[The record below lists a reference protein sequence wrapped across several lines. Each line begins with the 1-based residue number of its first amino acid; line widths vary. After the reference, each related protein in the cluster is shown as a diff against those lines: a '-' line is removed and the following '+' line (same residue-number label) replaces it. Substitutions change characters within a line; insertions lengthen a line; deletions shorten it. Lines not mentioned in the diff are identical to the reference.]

1 MQRGRRRAGETS
13 NVTSHHHLSSTPST
27 VHWGYLAAALEPV
40 MRIASGDR
48 VTINTVSG
56 IPEAMPDDR
65 FTVRD
70 ELRKIHELSRRGP
83 GPHILTG
90 PIWIEGAAPGDTLEV
105 RILDIELA
113 DDWGWNIMRPL
124 MGTLPEEFPLFQAR
138 HLAIDRNARMA
149 QLPWGGALPLAPFF
163 GILAVAP
170 PAVYGQVTS
179 VVPREFGGNIDNKE
193 LVAGTTLYLPVFNE
207 GALFSAGDGHAV
219 QGDGEVCLTALESG
233 LIGTFELIVRKDLRY
248 RFPRAETP
256 THVISMGLNEH
267 LDVAAKQAVREMI
280 DIVCERLP
288 ISREEAYAL
297 CSMAADFRVTQLVDG
312 NKGIHG
318 MLAKTFLQ

>member
-1 MQRGRRRAGETS
+1 MPA
-13 NVTSHHHLSSTPST
+13 HHQLSSTPNT
-27 VHWGYLAAALEPV
+27 AHWGFFDATLKPALSVE
-40 MRIASGDR
+40 SGDR
-48 VTINTVSG
+48 VTIDTVSG
-56 IPEAMPDDR
+56 LPDCMPPDGG
-65 FTVRD
+65 FTVRP
-70 ELRKIHELSRRGP
+70 ELVEIHQSCRRGP
-83 GPHILTG
+83 GPHIMTG
-90 PIWIEGAAPGDTLEV
+90 PIWIEGAEPGDTLEV
-105 RILDIELA
+105 RILEIELA

-124 MGTLPEEFPLFQAR
+124 MGTLPEDFPLFQAR
-138 HLAIDRNARMA
+138 HLPIDRQSRTAK
-149 QLPWGGALPLAPFF
+149 LPWGGELALTPFF
-163 GILAVAP
+163 GILTVAP
-170 PAVYGQVTS
+170 PPVYGMVTS
-179 VVPREFGGNIDNKE
+179 VVPREYGGNIDNKE
-193 LVAGTTLYLPVFNE
+193 LVTGSKLYLPVFNE

-256 THVISMGLNEH
+256 THVISMGLNEN
-267 LDVAAKQAVREMI
+267 LDMAAKQAVREMI